1 MAEKNMLMK
10 KLTAHTLANVDSTG
24 FKATGFKSKLAATL
38 LLTSFLSACA
48 TAPGNY
54 LDTSRLKDDG
64 QHQSQPA
71 NETYPVHLIDGP
83 LVAAQAQAQAAAA
96 QQALPS
102 SRYSDPSQYVYRLS
116 PQDILGIT
124 VWDHPELTTPQ
135 GSTLSAGGNTTQSI
149 GGALQQPYTAA
160 LPGQADPYGQT
171 IAADGT
177 IFFPFVGRIHAAGK
191 TAGELRD
198 QLSAGLV
205 RYIRNP
211 QVDVRVLS
219 YRGQKVQVTGDV
231 KTPGPLAISDV
242 PLTLVDAITRSGGT
256 NSDADIQRVRLTRN
270 NKLYVLD
277 ANRMLDQ
284 GDTTQNVMLQNGD
297 VINVPDHS
305 DSRIFVM
312 GEVKTPIQVPMIRG
326 RLTIADAL
334 TLGGGILDTDANP
347 RQIFVMRGMREH
359 PTTPDVYRLDM
370 TQPDAIMLSSQ
381 FQLQPMDVVYVGTA
395 ASTTFNRVL
404 QQVLPSVQTLFYLK
418 QLTR

>member
-1 MAEKNMLMK
+1 MLMK
-10 KLTAHTLANVDSTG
+10 KLTAHAFANCRST
-24 FKATGFKSKLAATL
+24 FAATL

-64 QHQSQPA
+64 QHQSQTA
-71 NETYPVHLIDGP
+71 DETYPVHLIDGP
-83 LVAAQAQAQAAAA
+83 LVAALAQEQAAAAA
-96 QQALPS
+96 QQTLPGA
-102 SRYSDPSQYVYRLS
+102 RISDPSQYVYRLS

-177 IFFPFVGRIHAAGK
+177 IFFPFVGRIRAAGK
-191 TAGELRD
+191 TVGEVRD
-198 QLSAGLV
+198 QLSSGLV

-219 YRGQKVQVTGDV
+219 YRGQKIQVTGEV
-231 KTPGPLAISDV
+231 KTPGPLAVSDV

-256 NSDADIQRVRLTRN
+256 TSDADIQRVRLTRN
-270 NKLYVLD
+270 KQLYVLD

-284 GDTTQNVMLQNGD
+284 GDTTQDVMLQGGD
-297 VINVPDHS
+297 VINIPDRS

-312 GEVKTPIQVPMIRG
+312 GEVKTPIQVPMLKG

-334 TLGGGILDTDANP
+334 TQSGGILDTDANP
-347 RQIFVMRGMREH
+347 RQIFVMRGMKNH

-381 FQLQPMDVVYVGTA
+381 FQLQPLDVVYVGTA

>member
-1 MAEKNMLMK
+1 MLMK
-10 KLTAHTLANVDSTG
+10 KTTAHTFANFKPTG
-24 FKATGFKSKLAATL
+24 LTSRFAATL

-54 LDTSRLKDDG
+54 LDTSSLKDDG
-64 QHQSQPA
+64 RHQSQA
-71 NETYPVHLIDGP
+71 TETYPVHLIDGP
-83 LVAAQAQAQAAAA
+83 LVAQLAQAQAAAA
-96 QQALPS
+96 QQALPV
-102 SRYSDPSQYVYRLS
+102 SRFADPSQYVYRLA

-135 GSTLSAGGNTTQSI
+135 GSTLSAGGNTTQSVA
-149 GGALQQPYTAA
+149 GALQQPYTAA

-171 IAADGT
+171 VAADGT
-177 IFFPFVGRIHAAGK
+177 IFFPFVGRIKAAGK
-191 TAGELRD
+191 TVGELRD

-219 YRGQKVQVTGDV
+219 YRGQKVQITGDV
-231 KTPGPLAISDV
+231 KSPGPLAISDV
-242 PLTLVDAITRSGGT
+242 PITLVDALTRSGGA

-284 GDTTQNVMLQNGD
+284 GDTTQNVMLQDGD
-297 VINVPDHS
+297 VINVPDRS

-312 GEVKTPIQVPMIRG
+312 GEVKTPIQVPMLKG

-334 TLGGGILDTDANP
+334 TQAGGILDTDANP

-370 TQPDAIMLSSQ
+370 TQPDAIMLSAQ

-404 QQVLPSVQTLFYLK
+404 QQVLPTIQTLFYLK
-418 QLTR
+418 QLTK

>member
-1 MAEKNMLMK
+1 MLMK
-10 KLTAHTLANVDSTG
+10 KLTPHSTANFRSTLAAS
-24 FKATGFKSKLAATL
+24 L

-71 NETYPVHLIDGP
+71 ETYPVHLIDSQ
-83 LVAAQAQAQAAAA
+83 LVAAQAQQAAAKT
-96 QQALPS
+96 QVLPTS
-102 SRYSDPSQYVYRLS
+102 TISDPSQYVYRLS

-135 GSTLSAGGNTTQSI
+135 GSTLSAGGNTTQSV

-171 IAADGT
+171 ISADGT
-177 IFFPFVGRIHAAGK
+177 IFFPFVGRIRAAGK
-191 TAGELRD
+191 TVGELRD
-198 QLSAGLV
+198 QLSSGLV

-219 YRGQKVQVTGDV
+219 YRGQKVQVTGEV
-231 KTPGPLAISDV
+231 KTPGPLAVSDV

-277 ANRMLDQ
+277 ADRMLDK

-297 VINVPDHS
+297 VINVPDRT
-305 DSRIFVM
+305 DSRVFVM
-312 GEVKTPIQVPMIRG
+312 GEVKTPIQLPIIRG
-326 RLTIADAL
+326 RMTIADAL
-334 TLGGGILDTDANP
+334 TQGGGILDTDANP
-347 RQIFVMRGMREH
+347 RQIYVMRGMKDH
-359 PTTPDVYRLDM
+359 PTTPEVYRLDM
-370 TQPDAIMLSSQ
+370 TQPDSIMLSSQ
-381 FQLQPMDVVYVGTA
+381 FQLQPLDVVYVGTA

>member
-1 MAEKNMLMK
+1 MLMK
-10 KLTAHTLANVDSTG
+10 KLTANSFANC
-24 FKATGFKSKLAATL
+24 KSKFAASL

-64 QHQSQPA
+64 QHQNQPA
-71 NETYPVHLIDGP
+71 ETYPVHLIDAS
-83 LVAAQAQAQAAAA
+83 VVTAQAQAAAA
-96 QQALPS
+96 QTQVLPTS
-102 SRYSDPSQYVYRLS
+102 AVSDPSQYVYHLA

-124 VWDHPELTTPQ
+124 VWNHPELTTPQ
-135 GSTLSAGGNTTQSI
+135 GSTLSSGGNTTQSVA
-149 GGALQQPYTAA
+149 GALQQPYTAA

-177 IFFPFVGRIHAAGK
+177 IYFPFVGRIKAAGK
-191 TAGELRD
+191 TVGEVRD

-219 YRGQKVQVTGDV
+219 YRGQKVHVTGDV
-231 KTPGPLAISDV
+231 KTPGPLAVSDV

-256 NSDADIQRVRLTRN
+256 TDSADIQRVRLTRN

-277 ANRMLDQ
+277 ANRMLDS

-297 VINVPDHS
+297 VINVPDRS

-312 GEVKTPIQVPMIRG
+312 GEVKTPIQVPMLKG

-334 TLGGGILDTDANP
+334 TQSGGILDTDANP
-347 RQIFVMRGMREH
+347 RQIYVMRGMKDH

-404 QQVLPSVQTLFYLK
+404 QQVLPTIQTLFYLK

>member
-1 MAEKNMLMK
+1 MLMK
-10 KLTAHTLANVDSTG
+10 KRTAHTFANFHSRG
-24 FKATGFKSKLAATL
+24 FNSRFAATL

-64 QHQSQPA
+64 QHQSQQA

-96 QQALPS
+96 AQQTLPT
-102 SRYSDPSQYVYRLS
+102 SRFSDPSQYVYRLS

-135 GSTLSAGGNTTQSI
+135 GSTLSSGGNTTQSI

-177 IFFPFVGRIHAAGK
+177 IFFPFVGRIKAAGK
-191 TAGELRD
+191 TVGEVRD

-284 GDTTQNVMLQNGD
+284 GDTTQNVMLQSGD

-305 DSRIFVM
+305 DSRVFVM
-312 GEVKTPIQVPMIRG
+312 GEVKTPIQVPMVRG

-404 QQVLPSVQTLFYLK
+404 QQVLPTIQTLFYLK
-418 QLTR
+418 QLTK